1 MNKNK
6 LWGAIISASVLIL
19 YFGFLFILFTYASV
33 STGDIPLLLFVVLSL
48 FIALPLVG
56 IILALVFRVKELK
69 SGEEEEAKKY

>member
-19 YFGFLFILFTYASV
+19 YFGFLFILFTYASI
-33 STGDIPLLLFVVLSL
+33 STGDIPLLLFIVLSL

-69 SGEEEEAKKY
+69 

>member
-6 LWGAIISASVLIL
+6 LWGAIISASVLII
-19 YFGFLFILFTYASV
+19 YYGALFILFTYAGV
-33 STGDIPLLLFVVLSL
+33 ATGDLPLPLFIVLAL

>member
-33 STGDIPLLLFVVLSL
+33 STGDIPLLLFIVLSL

>member
-33 STGDIPLLLFVVLSL
+33 STGDIPLMLFIVLSL
-48 FIALPLVG
+48 FIAFPLVG

>member
-19 YFGFLFILFTYASV
+19 YFEFLFILFTYASI
-33 STGDIPLLLFVVLSL
+33 STGDIPLLLFIVLSL

>member
-33 STGDIPLLLFVVLSL
+33 STGDIPLLLFIVLSL

-56 IILALVFRVKELK
+56 IIIALVFRVKELK

>member
-19 YFGFLFILFTYASV
+19 YFGFLFILFTYASI
-33 STGDIPLLLFVVLSL
+33 STGDIPLLLFIVLSL

>member
-6 LWGAIISASVLIL
+6 LWGAIISASVLIF

-33 STGDIPLLLFVVLSL
+33 STEDIPLLLFIVLSL